1 MKRIPRKKTS
11 PDAGQRNVPM
21 GATSVLENCT
31 MPSFST
37 VLVPGGKRPYDSWTF
52 VVVPDHVVAILGSRR
67 VQVRGTIAGVRF
79 TGTVSRG
86 EGVYRMPVPRDLQAR
101 ANVACGDNVRVFM
114 ETDPE
119 PRSLPIPREL
129 REVLAANPD
138 LSQRFDDLPPA
149 HRRAWAAYVAGAKR
163 AETRVR
169 RAAKAP
175 DGIRRKSFPGS

>member
-1 MKRIPRKKTS
+1 
-11 PDAGQRNVPM
+11 
-21 GATSVLENCT
+21 

-67 VQVRGTIAGVRF
+67 PQVRGTIGGVRF

-101 ANVACGDNVRVFM
+101 AKVACGDNVRVFM
-114 ETDPE
+114 ETDPK
-119 PRSLPIPREL
+119 PSSLPIPREL
-129 REVLAANPD
+129 REVLAANPG
-138 LSQRFDDLPPA
+138 LSKRFDDLPPA
-149 HRRAWAAYVAGAKR
+149 HRRAWAAYVASAKR

-175 DGIRRKSFPGS
+175 DGIWRKSFPGS